1 MFRIVIIEDEYYV
14 RKGMIQTIP
23 WSSFDCEIV
32 GEAGNGKEGIKVVE
46 KLRPDIV
53 ITDIEMPVISG
64 IDMMGMLRRNG
75 CSAHFIFLTAH
86 QKFTYVHEA
95 LKMEVVDYLL
105 KPVNHDELAKSIQ
118 KIAERFHRNTNQMLT
133 TDSED
138 EDNIQANNIY
148 VKRAILYVRNN
159 YTKDISVTTVSQYL
173 AISEAYF
180 CRLFKKE
187 TGFTFWQYL
196 TNYRIHVATGL
207 LSNFPLKIYEV
218 ANQVGFSDTNY
229 FSVIFKKIMGVTPT
243 EYQEQHHVY

>member
-1 MFRIVIIEDEYYV
+1 MLRVVIIEDEYYV

-23 WSSFDCEIV
+23 WSTLNCKIV
-32 GEAGNGKEGIKVVE
+32 GEASNGKEGIKVVE
-46 KLRPDIV
+46 KLKPNIV

-64 IDMMGMLRRNG
+64 IEMMRILRRNG
-75 CSAHFIFLTAH
+75 CIAHFIFLTAH

-118 KIAERFHRNTNQMLT
+118 KIGDRFYRNNIQALT
-133 TDSED
+133 KESED

-148 VKRAILYVRNN
+148 IKRAILYVRNN

-207 LSNFPLKIYEV
+207 LYNFPLKIYEV
-218 ANQVGFSDTNY
+218 ANQVGFADTNY
-229 FSVIFKKIMGVTPT
+229 FSVVFKKIMGVTPT
-243 EYQEQHHVY
+243 EYQEQHHV